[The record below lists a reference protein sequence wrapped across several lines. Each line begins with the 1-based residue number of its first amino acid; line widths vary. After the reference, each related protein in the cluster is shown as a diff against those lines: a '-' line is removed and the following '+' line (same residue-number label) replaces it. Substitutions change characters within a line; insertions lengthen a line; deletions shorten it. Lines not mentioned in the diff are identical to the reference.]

1 MELLD
6 NVKQQASAQLDSQ
19 KGRATDG
26 LSAIAHAVRGTTD
39 ELRREQ
45 HDVIAQY
52 VERMAEQLEQFS
64 TQLRNKDIT
73 ALLADARQL
82 ARRQPAIFIGGSFAA
97 GLLAARFL
105 KSSRRADDERW
116 ARGEDG
122 DRGDYPRVRGYGEAG
137 GAERTTFG
145 APRAT
150 GTPRLEG
157 VDTPGGTRTPGSG
170 TGSGATGR
178 L

>member
-52 VERMAEQLEQFS
+52 VERMADQLEQFS

-105 KSSRRADDERW
+105 KSSRRDDDERW

-122 DRGDYPRVRGYGEAG
+122 DGGNYRVRGYGEAG

-145 APRAT
+145 APRTA
-150 GTPRLEG
+150 GTPRFEG
-157 VDTPGGTRTPGSG
+157 LDTPGSSGTPDSG